1 MEGSS
6 SSQKAERNRGVSV
19 AAEHALQT
27 KAPTSEHLPQPL
39 QDATETEPEVAA
51 VVI

>member
-6 SSQKAERNRGVSV
+6 SSQKAERDRGVSV

-27 KAPTSEHLPQPL
+27 KGPTSEHLPL